1 MSTFVDT
8 SALLA
13 VLDAGDGCHP
23 QAAAAWRKLVETDE
37 DLVSTNYVLVETFAV
52 AQNRLGIDAV
62 KTLEQD
68 LVPLLRVLW
77 IDPSAHH
84 CAVTAVLTASRRRLS
99 LVDCASFDAMRRHGL
114 TRAFTFDR
122 HFAEQGFEA
131 IPSDPPSSSDDTDPG
146 R

>member
-1 MSTFVDT
+1 MSVFVDT
-8 SALLA
+8 SGLLA
-13 VLDAGDGCHP
+13 ILDAGDGSHP
-23 QAAAAWRKLVETDE
+23 QAATAWRELVETDE

-68 LVPLLRVLW
+68 MVPLLRVLW

-84 CAVTAVLTASRRRLS
+84 SAVSAVLAASRRQLS

-114 TRAFTFDR
+114 IRAFTFDR
-122 HFAEQGFEA
+122 HFAEQGFES
-131 IPSDPPSSSDDTDPG
+131 IPTGILP